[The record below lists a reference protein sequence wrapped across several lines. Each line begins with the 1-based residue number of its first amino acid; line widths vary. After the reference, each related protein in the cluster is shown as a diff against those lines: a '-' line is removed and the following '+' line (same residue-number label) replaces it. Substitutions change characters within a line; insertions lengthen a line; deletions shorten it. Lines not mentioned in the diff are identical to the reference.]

1 MSQKQRAEQRPAA
14 PPPPPSHPASQVV
27 AVCSPHARISEE
39 QRTRWLHFPG
49 VPKPSLGDWAPAA
62 CPGVHQPR
70 RSQHSPQL
78 CSTDGS
84 CLPAVSPVCAEGR
97 GGGGQSIRS
106 GLCCLIP
113 MGLPWCRSLTSEPQF
128 PCFHESRS
136 MVPAPPSSQICGCF
150 LMAHGFE
157 SALHTPRH
165 LTGVVGT
172 VGDPVPSGMLV
183 RADLSRGCPAHPGFS
198 TESLTSWETPP
209 SWANQDGWSPCQYTL
224 ASFH

>member
-1 MSQKQRAEQRPAA
+1 MPESQKSRGPDGSISLGS
-14 PPPPPSHPASQVV
+14 PSPLLGTGPLLLAPASIGPEEVSTARSCAQQTAVV
-27 AVCSPHARISEE
+27 P
-39 QRTRWLHFPG
+39 
-49 VPKPSLGDWAPAA
+49 
-62 CPGVHQPR
+62 
-70 RSQHSPQL
+70 
-78 CSTDGS
+78 
-84 CLPAVSPVCAEGR
+84 PAVSPVCTEGR

-113 MGLPWCRSLTSEPQF
+113 MGLPLCRSLTSEPQF

-172 VGDPVPSGMLV
+172 IGDPVPSGMLV
-183 RADLSRGCPAHPGFS
+183 KADLSRGCPAHPGFS

>member
-14 PPPPPSHPASQVV
+14 PPPSHPASQVV

-78 CSTDGS
+78 CSTDSS
-84 CLPAVSPVCAEGR
+84 CLPAVSPVCTEGR

-113 MGLPWCRSLTSEPQF
+113 MGLPLCRSLTSEPQF
-128 PCFHESRS
+128 PCFRESRG
-136 MVPAPPSSQICGCF
+136 PWCQPR
-150 LMAHGFE
+150 LAHRFVDASLWPMG
-157 SALHTPRH
+157 SKVLCTLR
-165 LTGVVGT
+165 GT
-172 VGDPVPSGMLV
+172 SRVWLVPSAIPFPL
-183 RADLSRGCPAHPGFS
+183 GC
-198 TESLTSWETPP
+198 W
-209 SWANQDGWSPCQYTL
+209 
-224 ASFH
+224 

>member
-1 MSQKQRAEQRPAA
+1 
-14 PPPPPSHPASQVV
+14 
-27 AVCSPHARISEE
+27 
-39 QRTRWLHFPG
+39 
-49 VPKPSLGDWAPAA
+49 
-62 CPGVHQPR
+62 
-70 RSQHSPQL
+70 
-78 CSTDGS
+78 
-84 CLPAVSPVCAEGR
+84 
-97 GGGGQSIRS
+97 
-106 GLCCLIP
+106 
-113 MGLPWCRSLTSEPQF
+113 
-128 PCFHESRS
+128 
-136 MVPAPPSSQICGCF
+136 
-150 LMAHGFE
+150 MAHGFE